1 MGRSSFSFSLETS
14 GLVKFY
20 PNTKT
25 NQSSRDISM
34 ESHNFLGVDSV
45 KIPNKSLKLLRQ
57 KRGNSEFFRISTSI
71 AVL

>member
-1 MGRSSFSFSLETS
+1 MGCSSFSFSPENS

-45 KIPNKSLKLLRQ
+45 KNPNKSLKLLSQ
-57 KRGNSEFFRISTSI
+57 KKGK
-71 AVL
+71 